1 MRLRLSGAMNLFGT
15 LLAGGLLVLAAVSW
29 SAIQTVRIG
38 GPLYG
43 KIVSGKDLTADILP
57 PPLYVIDGYLD
68 AKLAFAKGATAD
80 IKYARAE
87 LEKHHAEYET
97 RAAFWRAIDF
107 DPEVKSV
114 LLGESDT
121 QAKIFWS
128 SAEAMLAAMESG
140 DLATAATQEQ
150 RMTVAFETHRAA
162 IEKIVPLIAADN
174 ATIEAEAQEKQVT
187 QLSLMAIVCGLLGMV
202 IGGGVF
208 MLRRSVV
215 RPIEAITRYMGNL
228 AAGDYE
234 KAVPFAGRHDELG
247 EMAKSVAVFREGVLE
262 RRTLREAQE
271 AARWESEAER
281 ESNEAERRTAEQKR
295 DHAMRSLAEALDHL
309 SSGDVAF
316 RLESAFAP
324 EYERLRGDFNGA
336 AEKLTRTLG
345 LIEQSS
351 GGVGAGAIQIAQAA
365 DDLSRRTEQ
374 QAASLEETA
383 AALDEITS
391 TVRQTAEGARKANEI
406 VADTR
411 RQAQATETAV
421 GKAVRAVGEIET
433 SSAQISQIIG
443 VIDEIAFQTNLLALN
458 AGVEAARAGEAGRGF
473 AVVAQEVRA
482 LAQRSADAAKE
493 IKILIGAAPGKV
505 SEGVGLV
512 GQTGHALGSILE
524 RVNEIAALVSDISA
538 SAQEQSTGLNEV
550 NTAVNHIDQ
559 MTQQNAAMV
568 EETTAA
574 AHSLK
579 SEAGRLA
586 QLVGQFTLTNQNRPG
601 RAAA

>member
-15 LLAGGLLVLAAVSW
+15 LLAVGLLVVAAVSW

-43 KIVSGKDLTADILP
+43 QIVAGKDLTADILP

-68 AKLAFAKGATAD
+68 AKLTFAKGAAAD
-80 IKYARAE
+80 VPDARKELAKHKAE
-87 LEKHHAEYET
+87 FDARET
-97 RAAFWRAIDF
+97 FWRAIDF
-107 DPEVKSV
+107 NNEVKSV
-114 LLGESDT
+114 LLGESSSEAQT
-121 QAKIFWS
+121 FWA
-128 SAEAMLAAMESG
+128 SADAMLAAMERG
-140 DLATAATQEQ
+140 DMTTAATEEQ

-162 IEKIVPLIAADN
+162 IERIVPLIAADN
-174 ATIEAEAQEKQVT
+174 ARIEAEANQRQIQK
-187 QLSLMAIVCGLLGMV
+187 LGLMALVCVLLGMV

-208 MLRRSVV
+208 MLRRAVV
-215 RPIEAITRYMGNL
+215 RPVEAITRYMGNL

-234 KAVPFAGRHDELG
+234 KPVPFAGRHDELG
-247 EMAKSVAVFREGVLE
+247 DMAKSVAVFREGVLE
-262 RRTLREAQE
+262 RRTLREEQE
-271 AARWESEAER
+271 AARWQAEAER
-281 ESNEAERRTAEQKR
+281 DSNETARRTAEEKR
-295 DHAMRSLAEALDHL
+295 NHAMRSLAEGLDRL
-309 SSGDVAF
+309 SAGDVAF
-316 RLESAFAP
+316 RITDAFAT
-324 EYERLRGDFNGA
+324 EYERLRGDFNTA
-336 AEKLTRTLG
+336 AEKLTRTLA

-351 GGVGAGAIQIAQAA
+351 GGVGAGAVQIAQAT

-391 TVRQTAEGARKANEI
+391 TVRQTADGARKVNEI
-406 VADTR
+406 VAETR
-411 RQAQATETAV
+411 RQAQSTESAV
-421 GKAVRAVGEIET
+421 GEAVRAVGEIET

-458 AGVEAARAGEAGRGF
+458 AGVEAARAGDAGRGF

-493 IKILIGAAPGKV
+493 IKILISAASGKV

-524 RVNEIAALVSDISA
+524 RVNQIAALVSEISTT
-538 SAQEQSTGLNEV
+538 AQDQSTGLSEV
-550 NTAVNHIDQ
+550 NAAVNQMDQ

-574 AHSLK
+574 AHALR

-586 QLVGQFTLTNQNRPG
+586 QLVGQFTLTAPARPG
-601 RAAA
+601 RSAA